1 MPDALT
7 KSITM
12 PGGGM
17 LIKVRLAA
25 LLQHPPR
32 DLCGQCGPC
41 SERAALRDAYGCWPT
56 MSPEVRAESFQLS
69 EDLEGVLAVS
79 QHFCSS
85 DMQDRD

>member
-41 SERAALRDAYGCWPT
+41 SERAALRDAYGC
-56 MSPEVRAESFQLS
+56 
-69 EDLEGVLAVS
+69 
-79 QHFCSS
+79 
-85 DMQDRD
+85 